1 MASGKGATRSF
12 ASVLFAMQRI
22 HAYVDAV
29 DDDLLR
35 LKYGKAVES
44 AVEIHLVKVASSLQK
59 EQKKLDAN

>member
-35 LKYGKAVES
+35 LKYGKVVES
-44 AVEIHLVKVASSLQK
+44 AVE
-59 EQKKLDAN
+59 NWRYTW